1 MKKFMF
7 FGLITAMFLLVG
19 CGNNDA
25 TDDLTDVTADAE
37 KVGETSES
45 EDQLLTSLP
54 LSEDDIMEEARSI
67 FDDAFDFTKAFE
79 LEDGMTANTHLS
91 ENRAGKVTLHYMDHE
106 EKPISVFFS
115 FPEGSTLQAKAIST
129 LESFNLEEDPS
140 FQKIDRIT
148 DDGLH
153 VVGYAIQGVDS
164 FSVTYL
170 SLAPNDFLADET
182 RREAAH
188 DMIKSMKFR
197 ELIELTQEYIDGNQ
211 PEPNDFVFN
220 IVKQLDTELIHNTFL
235 EVDPIEGKNKLFYK
249 EKSEISDSTTLVPYV
264 DDGNIMFDIGFVK
277 NGWLFADE
285 VLLHINGE
293 DNITV
298 LTSRPVRNVLSGGN
312 IEEILTSG
320 ILSENEIE
328 TLRDAETIT
337 ARFRG
342 RDEEMDVEI
351 PQKEV
356 TALRELTKFYGVRTT
371 LSNYI
376 YTFENR

>member
-1 MKKFMF
+1 MF
-7 FGLITAMFLLVG
+7 FGLITMAFLLGG

-25 TDDLTDVTADAE
+25 LNDLTDTTAEAE
-37 KVGETSES
+37 EMTDTFQS

-54 LSEDDIMEEARSI
+54 LSEDDIMDEARSI
-67 FDDAFDFTKAFE
+67 YDDEFDFAKSFD

-91 ENRAGKVTLHYMDHE
+91 ENRVGKITLHYSDRE

-115 FPEGSTLQAKAIST
+115 FPEGSTLESKAIST
-129 LESFNLEEDPS
+129 LERFNLEGDPS
-140 FQKIDRIT
+140 FQKIDQVT

-153 VVGYAIQGVDS
+153 VVGYAIQGIDN
-164 FSVTYL
+164 FSITYL

-188 DMIKSMKFR
+188 EMVKDLEFEK
-197 ELIELTQEYIDGNQ
+197 LLGLTQDYIDSNQ
-211 PEPNDFVFN
+211 PKPNDFVFD
-220 IVKQLDTELIHNTFL
+220 IVEILDAELIRNTFL
-235 EVDPIEGKNKLFYK
+235 EVDSIEGKNKLFYK
-249 EKSEISDSTTLVPYV
+249 EKSEISESTKLVPYV
-264 DDGNIMFDIGFVK
+264 EGGNVMFDIGFVK
-277 NGWLFADE
+277 KGWLFANE

-293 DNITV
+293 DNITI
-298 LTSRPVRNVLSGGN
+298 LTSKPVRNVLGSGN

-320 ILSENEIE
+320 NLSEDDID
-328 TLRDAETIT
+328 TLRNAETIT
-337 ARFRG
+337 ARFKG

-351 PQKEV
+351 PQSEV
-356 TALRELTKFYGVRTT
+356 TALRELTKFHGVRTT